1 MGRFEKV
8 TATHIFPA
16 EWAPHAATWFT
27 WPTNVDTWTDALD
40 QVRKDLAKAVVA
52 IAEGEVVLVNVASE
66 REALQVKMLTAN
78 HPNVHCLL
86 APSNDSWCR
95 DHGPTFVLPNS
106 PKDVWAHAV
115 TWNYNAWGGK
125 YPPFDLDAELGA
137 AMAGRVG
144 VDSEPA
150 SITCEGGALESNG
163 EDILL
168 TTDSCV
174 LNPNRNPGLTRT
186 EAEAEL
192 RTQLGLQYI
201 GWFEGELD
209 GDDTDGHIDNLVR
222 FTSANSLLM
231 PFSLDTSHNRAEVE
245 RLRAESGRSLSVEFL
260 PDPDALL
267 HEGQPLPCS
276 HMNFYVAN
284 TCVILPVYGGTSDTE
299 AERVLARHF
308 PTRRIVP
315 LNCRS
320 IIRGLGAIHCLSQ
333 QVPAWPGIR
342 LPEDDFS
349 LS

>member
-1 MGRFEKV
+1 MGSNAAV

-27 WPTNVDTWTDALD
+27 WPANPDTWTDALD
-40 QVRKDLAKAVVA
+40 QVRKDLTKAFLA

-66 REALQVKMLTAN
+66 REALQVKTLTAN

-106 PKDVWAHAV
+106 PKDFRVHAV

-125 YPPFDLDAELGA
+125 YPPFELDAELGA
-137 AMAGRVG
+137 SMAARVG
-144 VDSEPA
+144 VASESA

-163 EDILL
+163 QDILL

-174 LNPNRNPGLTRT
+174 LNPNRNPGLTRA

-192 RTQLGLQYI
+192 RHRLGLQHI
-201 GWFEGELD
+201 GWFDGELD

-222 FTSANSLLM
+222 FTSPDRLLM
-231 PFSLDTSHNRAEVE
+231 PVSLDTPANRAEVE
-245 RLRAESGRSLSVEFL
+245 RLRNESGRELTVEFL
-260 PDPDALL
+260 PEPNTLM
-267 HEGQPLPCS
+267 HEGQSLPCS
-276 HMNFYVAN
+276 HMNFYIAN
-284 TCVILPVYGGTSDTE
+284 ACVVLPVYGGASDAE
-299 AERVLARHF
+299 AERVLTRHF
-308 PTRRIVP
+308 PNRRIVP

-349 LS
+349 RS